1 MILTLGFFSVGC
13 KFKALIRWFQ
23 TAVNTVALLIVLLKP
38 LKVMGYDLLT
48 LNYVSNVVPNWCII
62 FQVTGIFRGGFTTLL
77 RESIGNAVF
86 FCTYEH
92 LRYYIHAKL
101 KDFSHDSSNLIDI
114 GVGVVTG
121 GLGGIAVSILIT

>member
-1 MILTLGFFSVGC
+1 MILTLSFFSVGC
-13 KFKALIRWFQ
+13 KFKALTRWFQ
-23 TAVNTVALLIVLLKP
+23 TAVNTRALLTVLLKP
-38 LKVMGYDLLT
+38 LKVTGYDLLT
-48 LNYVSNVVPNWCII
+48 VSYVSNVVPNLCIT
-62 FQVTGIFRGGFTTLL
+62 FQVTGIFRGGVTTLL

-101 KDFSHDSSNLIDI
+101 KDPSHDPSNLVDI

-121 GLGGIAVSILIT
+121 GLSGIAVSILII